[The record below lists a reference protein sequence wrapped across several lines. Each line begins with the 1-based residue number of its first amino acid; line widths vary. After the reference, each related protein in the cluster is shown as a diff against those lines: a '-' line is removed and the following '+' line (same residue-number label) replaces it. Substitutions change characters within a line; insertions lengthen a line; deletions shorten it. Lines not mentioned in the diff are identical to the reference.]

1 MAISLV
7 DKNPFEIISVDS
19 VMVYKDC
26 NIGSAK
32 PNQDILKKYP
42 HHLVDE
48 VSLDKIFTVAEFYKL
63 SKQLIKE
70 IHNKDKIPL
79 FVGGTMMYFKSLY
92 EGIHDLPLR
101 DEKYRSKLKKI
112 FSKNDLYDLLK
123 KIDPDYAKKIDANDE
138 LRIIRALEISKNTG
152 KSLSKIFKESKKE
165 PISKDYKVF
174 QFGIVEERSL
184 IHERIEKRLE
194 KIISM
199 GLKDEAKK
207 ILQKYELKN
216 DHPIRK
222 SINYKQIFDHI
233 EGKDDFETF
242 KNKALY
248 ATRQLAKRQTT
259 WMRSWEFFSKIKIN
273 EFTNLENEVKKAIS
287 LL

>member
-1 MAISLV
+1 
-7 DKNPFEIISVDS
+7 
-19 VMVYKDC
+19 MVYKDC
-26 NIGSAK
+26 NIGAAK
-32 PNQDILKKYP
+32 PNQDLLKKYP

-63 SKQLIKE
+63 SRELIKE

-79 FVGGTMMYFKSLY
+79 FVGGTMMYFKSLHD
-92 EGIHDLPLR
+92 GIHDLPLR
-101 DEKYRSKLKKI
+101 DEKYRSKLKTI
-112 FSKNDLYDLLK
+112 YSKNDLYDLLK
-123 KIDPDYAKKIDANDE
+123 KVDPDYAKKIDANDE
-138 LRIIRALEISKNTG
+138 LRIIRALEINKSTG
-152 KSLSKIFKESKKE
+152 KSLSKILKESKKE
-165 PISKDYKVF
+165 PISKEYTVF
-174 QFGIVEERSL
+174 QIGIVEERSL

-233 EGKDDFETF
+233 EGKDDFKTF

-248 ATRQLAKRQTT
+248 ATRQLAKRQIT
-259 WMRSWEFFSKIKIN
+259 WMRSWELFSKIKIN
-273 EFTNLENEVKKAIS
+273 EFTKLENEVKKAIS